1 MPEGYTDEQ
10 LREAASE
17 AGISPI
23 ELRQALVE
31 REGGG
36 LMRPPPPGAGTVQAT
51 VALAAPA
58 AITAVRRSIEENAH
72 RSGHA
77 QGEGR
82 YDIVDDDLGLT
93 YRVTA
98 NDDGDGLSVVR
109 IDVDTGAGRGALAL
123 AGAGTGG
130 VALTVVCIG
139 WLFSLT
145 TLWLIGLGIGA
156 LGGLWIAKNAV
167 VLASARRRGVDLA
180 THALN
185 AAQETASRAL
195 EGPVQP

>member
-1 MPEGYTDEQ
+1 MPEGFTDEQ

-17 AGISPI
+17 AGVSPI

-31 REGGG
+31 RDGGG
-36 LMRPPPPGAGTVQAT
+36 LMRPPPPGLGTVQAT
-51 VALAAPA
+51 IALAAPA
-58 AITAVRRSIEENAH
+58 AITAVRRSIEHNAH
-72 RSGHA
+72 HSGHA

-82 YDIVDDDLGLT
+82 YDIVDDDQGLT

-109 IDVDTGAGRGALAL
+109 IDVDSGAGRGALAL
-123 AGAGTGG
+123 AGAGTAG
-130 VALTVVCIG
+130 VALTVTCIG

-167 VLASARRRGVDLA
+167 SLASARRRGEA
-180 THALN
+180 IAAQALN
-185 AAQETASRAL
+185 EAQDAASSEL
-195 EGPVQP
+195 EGPVRP